1 MKYIIIVPD
10 GMADYKYKELDGRTP
25 MEYANTPAMD
35 SLSESGIMG
44 VARTVPAG
52 FSPGSDIANLSIM
65 GYDPRVYHR
74 GRSPLEAISIGIE
87 PGEDDVIFRCNLV
100 TLSNESDYR
109 EKAMIDYSAGEISTE
124 DSAMLIEYLKSGLET
139 EDIRFYSGVSY
150 RNIMVWKGGPYKT
163 KLTPP
168 HDILEKRIAPYLP
181 SGTGSK
187 IMLELMEQSSRMLQV
202 HPLNRSRMDRGYRP
216 ANSIWLWGQGKK
228 PYLANFYDKYG
239 LRGSVIS
246 AVDLIRGIGI
256 CAGLEVVE
264 VDGIT
269 GTIDTN
275 LSGKAKAAAD
285 ELLAGKDFV
294 YVHIEAPDECS
305 HQGSLKDKIRAI
317 EMIDRE
323 VVGYI
328 QKVMDKSG
336 QDYRIMVLPDH
347 YTPVRLRTHTSKRV
361 PFLIFDSTG
370 SKITENGK
378 IPGFSEKAAAA
389 AGIIIDRGH
398 LLIDVLLQN
407 KTLEE
412 IKKH

>member
-10 GMADYKYKELDGRTP
+10 GMADYKYKELGGKTP
-25 MEYANTPAMD
+25 MEYADTPAMD
-35 SLSESGIMG
+35 SLSGSGIMG
-44 VARTVPAG
+44 VVRTVPAG

-65 GYDPRVYHR
+65 GYDPRVYHK
-74 GRSPLEAISIGIE
+74 GRSPLEAVSIGIE
-87 PGEDDVIFRCNLV
+87 PGQDDVIFRCNLV
-100 TLSNESDYR
+100 TLSNESDYH
-109 EKAMIDYSAGEISTE
+109 EKTMIDYSTGEISTE

-168 HDILEKRIAPYLP
+168 HDILEKKIAPYLP

-187 IMLELMEQSSRMLQV
+187 AILELMLQSSRMLQV
-202 HPLNRSRMDRGYRP
+202 HPLNRSRIDRGYRP

-228 PYLANFYDKYG
+228 PYLVDFYDKYG
-239 LRGSVIS
+239 LKGSVIA

-269 GTIDTN
+269 GTINTN
-275 LSGKAKAAAD
+275 LAGKAKAAAD
-285 ELLAGKDFV
+285 ELLSGKDFV

-305 HQGSLKDKIRAI
+305 HQGSIEDKIKII

-336 QDYRIMVLPDH
+336 MDYRIMVLPDH
-347 YTPVRLRTHTSKRV
+347 YTPVSLRTHTSRRV
-361 PFLIFDSTG
+361 PFLIFDSTDIKTAENR
-370 SKITENGK
+370 KIA
-378 IPGFSEKAAAA
+378 GFSEKAAASE
-389 AGIIIDRGH
+389 GIIIDRGH